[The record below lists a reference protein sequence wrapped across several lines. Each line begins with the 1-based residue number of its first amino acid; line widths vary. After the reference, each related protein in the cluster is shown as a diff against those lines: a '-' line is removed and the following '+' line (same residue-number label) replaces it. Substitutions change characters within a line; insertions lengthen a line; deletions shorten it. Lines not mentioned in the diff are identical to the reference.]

1 MAATVSF
8 DNLLPLPGSKPG
20 ERLVIAG
27 PCSAESAEQM
37 SATARAL
44 AEDSGIRILRAGLW
58 KPRTMPGTFEGVGAE
73 GLPWLVGSARD
84 NGMLA
89 ATEVATAAH
98 VEAAMDAGVDM
109 LWLGART
116 VGDPFAVQEIADA
129 IAGRGADRIA
139 VLVKNPLSPDINLW
153 LGALSRIY
161 NAGVRRLGAIH
172 RGFTPWSEPTPY
184 RNEPLWSIAFE
195 LRRRLP
201 ALPLLCDPSHIAGRA
216 DLVAEV
222 ARRAVDTG
230 FDGLIIESHCCPGQ
244 ALSDAAQQLT
254 PEATL
259 QLLKS
264 LPGRVPPGVA
274 ATAGLAAM
282 RERLDLL
289 DNQILRLLA
298 ERMEV
303 ASDIGLYK
311 KEHAMTALQPD
322 RYTAVIDSR
331 IASGREMG
339 LDAAFLRRVWANI
352 HEESVRRQLDV
363 IGD

>member
-1 MAATVSF
+1 M
-8 DNLLPLPGSKPG
+8 PLPGSRPG

-27 PCSAESAEQM
+27 PCSAESRAQM
-37 SATARAL
+37 QATAAEL
-44 AEDSGIRILRAGLW
+44 ARGGVRVLRAGLW

-73 GLPWLVGSARD
+73 GLPWLVGAARD
-84 NGMLA
+84 NDMLA

-98 VEAAMDAGVDM
+98 ALAAIDAGVDM

-129 IAGRGADRIA
+129 IASRGADRVA
-139 VLVKNPLSPDINLW
+139 VLVKNPLSPDVNLW
-153 LGALSRIY
+153 IGAISRIY
-161 NAGVRRLGAIH
+161 NAGVRRLGAVH
-172 RGFTPWSEPTPY
+172 RGFTPWGEPAPY

-201 ALPLLCDPSHIAGRA
+201 GLPLLCDPSHIAGRA

-222 ARRAVDTG
+222 ARRAMATG
-230 FDGLIIESHCCPGQ
+230 YDGLIIESHCCPEA

-254 PEATL
+254 PAATL
-259 QLLKS
+259 ELLSS
-264 LPGRVPPGVA
+264 LPGRTEAGVEA
-274 ATAGLAAM
+274 AAAPLAAM

-303 ASDIGLYK
+303 ASDIGRYK
-311 KEHAMTALQPD
+311 KIHAMTALQPE
-322 RYTAVIDSR
+322 RYTAMIDAR
-331 IASGREMG
+331 IAAGRDMG